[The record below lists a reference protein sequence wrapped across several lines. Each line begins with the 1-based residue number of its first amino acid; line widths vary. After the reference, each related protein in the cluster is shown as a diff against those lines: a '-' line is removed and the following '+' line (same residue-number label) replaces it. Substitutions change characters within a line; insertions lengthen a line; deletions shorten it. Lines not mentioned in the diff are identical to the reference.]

1 MELELEVELEEED
14 ALLLKTLHLVC
25 AAQPRGNPQVEVDT
39 TAHGYGG
46 THPLWGDN
54 LSKPG
59 HRGVGYCPGTE
70 WAGKNKKTP
79 KDAPHAAGVQSV
91 RG

>member
-39 TAHGYGG
+39 TPMGTVVLIPCGG
-46 THPLWGDN
+46 AICPNPVT
-54 LSKPG
+54 
-59 HRGVGYCPGTE
+59 GV
-70 WAGKNKKTP
+70 WVI
-79 KDAPHAAGVQSV
+79 VQGQG
-91 RG
+91 REE

>member
-46 THPLWGDN
+46 THPVGGQSVQTRSPGCGL
-54 LSKPG
+54 LS
-59 HRGVGYCPGTE
+59 RDR
-70 WAGKNKKTP
+70 AGKNKKTP